1 MKNIL
6 AFVALFTMA
15 PFVLAEP
22 VVIFDSGVT
31 MPSYPYKQLFSG
43 KNVPDFGKDWALEK
57 IQKLGD
63 GDKSND
69 VTDPDNWLPITT
81 AKLSPGDVTA
91 RTVQFNQLASPVC
104 IIGSDERSIEW
115 VTKYQ
120 PILLKYNAL
129 CWLVEANGLSDVQR
143 VVTALNG
150 VSMSPADGD
159 AIAEFFDLSHYP
171 AFITQRFIE
180 Q

>member
-1 MKNIL
+1 MKKLL
-6 AFVALFTMA
+6 AFVALFTMT
-15 PFVLAEP
+15 PYLLAEP

-81 AKLSPGDVTA
+81 TKLSPGDVTA

-104 IIGSDERSIEW
+104 IIGSDERSLNWISQ
-115 VTKYQ
+115 YQ
-120 PILLKYNAL
+120 SILLKYNAL
-129 CWLVEANGLSDVQR
+129 CWLVEAKDLDDVQR
-143 VVTALNG
+143 VVTALGG

-159 AIAEFFDLSHYP
+159 TIADFFDLAHYP